1 MIFNRGDTTSTD
13 SNTQQPGEEPQH
25 HQGSAGED
33 DDVVHQLGNTCAQ
46 RYFQLEECLAE
57 HDRDWSK
64 CQREVKALQNC
75 SATAT
80 SDSEDEK
87 GRTRE

>member
-1 MIFNRGDTTSTD
+1 MSFNRGETTFTD
-13 SNTQQPGEEPQH
+13 SNTQQAGEEPQR

-64 CQREVKALQNC
+64 CQREVKALQTC

-80 SDSEDEK
+80 SDSADDKETTQD
-87 GRTRE
+87 